1 MALACLAPPQDGA
14 RTSGKGSFATGDA
27 GFFEDVTDT
36 QARQVVET
44 NVFGAFAVTRAALP
58 AMRAR
63 RTGRIAVVSR
73 VWGFR
78 PAG

>member
-14 RTSGKGSFATGDA
+14 RTSGKGSSARGDA

-36 QARQVVET
+36 QARQVIET
-44 NVFGAFAVTRAALP
+44 NFFGALVTRAALP